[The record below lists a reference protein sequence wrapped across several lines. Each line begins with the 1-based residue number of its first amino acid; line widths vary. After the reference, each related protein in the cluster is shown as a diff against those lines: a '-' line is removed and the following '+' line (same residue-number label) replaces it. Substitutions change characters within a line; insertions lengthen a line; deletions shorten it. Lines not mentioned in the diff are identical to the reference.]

1 MGCNDISKVNV
12 NKEMIKYCSKAHG
25 NYKAYLL
32 KNRDK
37 KNSTIEAKKEK
48 IREQLQSE
56 KKNKIN
62 CAKAYERH
70 MKNADDLALKAQME
84 EKLSLLKESNESR
97 KRSCDMKECID
108 VSVAKI

>member
-1 MGCNDISKVNV
+1 MEIIKHIFSKIE
-12 NKEMIKYCSKAHG
+12 KIRKI
-25 NYKAYLL
+25 
-32 KNRDK
+32 
-37 KNSTIEAKKEK
+37 STIEAKKEK

-97 KRSCDMKECID
+97 KRSCDMKECIE
-108 VSVAKI
+108 VSAAKIIKLKEELKKLI